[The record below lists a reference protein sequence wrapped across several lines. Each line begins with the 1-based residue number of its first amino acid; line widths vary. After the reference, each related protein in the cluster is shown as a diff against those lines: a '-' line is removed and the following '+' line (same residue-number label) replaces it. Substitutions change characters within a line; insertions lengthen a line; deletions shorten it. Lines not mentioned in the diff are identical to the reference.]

1 MKSNL
6 IGVVLN
12 SSTII
17 VLPFVGI
24 AGTYGKWPMT
34 NVGMLKIL
42 KNGVSLMIKTKFA
55 ALTLAG
61 LMAVASGAAFAE
73 TSPTPASPVNDNAT
87 KLPGTNSAPADRNS
101 SNTKG
106 TQQGEQTNKSMNNGS
121 GTMTHDKNTHGTH
134 DKSGVTE
141 KPKVN

>member
-1 MKSNL
+1 
-6 IGVVLN
+6 
-12 SSTII
+12 
-17 VLPFVGI
+17 
-24 AGTYGKWPMT
+24 
-34 NVGMLKIL
+34 
-42 KNGVSLMIKTKFA
+42 MIKTKLT

-73 TSPTPASPVNDNAT
+73 TSPTPANPVNDNAT
-87 KLPGTNSAPADRNS
+87 KLPGTNPPPADRNS

-106 TQQGEQTNKSMNNGS
+106 TQQGEQTNKSMKNGS
-121 GTMTHDKNTHGTH
+121 GTMTHDKDTHGTH